1 MDGMA
6 MARRGRGEGTIYKRA
21 DGRWEGRIE
30 LGYLDGKRVRKSV
43 YGRTRREVQEKLAR
57 ILANSQRG
65 LPVFDERTTV
75 GAFLAQWLDT
85 VRNRVRPKTYRSYE
99 QVVRVHLVPVLGTIP
114 LTKLQPHHV
123 HHLVASR
130 LDRGLSPR
138 TADYCRVVLRAALN
152 DAIKWGL
159 LARNVAALTDP
170 PRQERRRSP
179 VWDVE
184 EARRFLAAVR
194 GDRLEALYAG
204 ALALGLRQGEAL
216 GLTWEHVDLEH
227 GLLRVTHQLQ
237 WIDGK
242 PQLVEPKSISAV
254 RVLRLPALLVE
265 ALRRHRT
272 RQREERLAAGP
283 AWRGNQ
289 WDLVFT
295 TRIGTPLDPKYVR
308 SLFRRACLR
317 AGVRPIRFHD
327 LRHTCATLL
336 LAQDIPPR
344 VVQELLGHSHITL
357 TLDTYT
363 RVLPRHLSAA
373 AQWVDT
379 ILGDGHADD
388 QPERPRA
395 DGSRQ

>member
-1 MDGMA
+1 MP
-6 MARRGRGEGTIYKRA
+6 RRGKGEGSIYKRA
-21 DGRWEGRIE
+21 DGRWEGIIN
-30 LGYLDGKRVRKSV
+30 LGYMDGRRVRKSV

-57 ILANSQRG
+57 ILADSQRG
-65 LPVFDERTTV
+65 LPVLDERTTV
-75 GAFLAQWLDT
+75 GAFLEQWLET

-114 LTKLQPHHV
+114 LVKLQPHHV
-123 HHLVASR
+123 HHLVSSR

-152 DAIKWGL
+152 DALKWGL
-159 LARNVAALTDP
+159 LARNVASLTDP
-170 PRQERRRSP
+170 PRQERRRFQI
-179 VWDVE
+179 WDVE
-184 EARRFLAAVR
+184 EARRFLEAVR
-194 GDRLEALYAG
+194 GDRLEALYAV

-216 GLTWEHVDLEH
+216 GLTWANVDLEH

-237 WIDGK
+237 WLDGI
-242 PQLVEPKSISAV
+242 PQLVEPKSASAV

-265 ALRRHRT
+265 ALRRHRI

-283 AWRGNQ
+283 AWRGNA

-295 TRIGTPLDPKYVR
+295 TQIGTPLDPKNVR
-308 SLFRRACLR
+308 HWFRRACLR

-344 VVQELLGHSHITL
+344 IVQELLGHSQVTL

-363 RVLPRHLSAA
+363 SVLPRHLSAA
-373 AQWVDT
+373 TQRIDT
-379 ILGDGHADD
+379 LLGDGHSDG
-388 QPERPRA
+388 QTEQPRA
-395 DGSRQ
+395 DGSGR